1 MIIIPIGNM
10 MTPLASPANL
20 GAIIRATRKRQGLR
34 QDELAGVAGVGIRFI
49 IELEAGKPTMQI
61 GKIMAVLAALGLTLT
76 LESR

>member
-1 MIIIPIGNM
+1 MT
-10 MTPLASPANL
+10 TPLTSPSDL
-20 GAIIRATRKRQGLR
+20 GAIVRATRKQQGLR